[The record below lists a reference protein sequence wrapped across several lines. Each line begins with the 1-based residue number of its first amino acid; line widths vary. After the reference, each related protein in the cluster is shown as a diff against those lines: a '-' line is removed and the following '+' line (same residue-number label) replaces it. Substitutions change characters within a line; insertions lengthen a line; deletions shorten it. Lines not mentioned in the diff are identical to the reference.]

1 MKTYMKGQL
10 ELMNKPEV
18 VKIYV
23 AFRNKIKKPIT
34 VTEANKIHKTEM
46 IKDYLR
52 LRNKL
57 ILG

>member
-1 MKTYMKGQL
+1 MKTYMKGEL

-23 AFRNKIKKPIT
+23 AFRKKIKKPIT
-34 VTEANKIHKTEM
+34 VTEANKIHKDAM
-46 IKDYLR
+46 IKDYLK